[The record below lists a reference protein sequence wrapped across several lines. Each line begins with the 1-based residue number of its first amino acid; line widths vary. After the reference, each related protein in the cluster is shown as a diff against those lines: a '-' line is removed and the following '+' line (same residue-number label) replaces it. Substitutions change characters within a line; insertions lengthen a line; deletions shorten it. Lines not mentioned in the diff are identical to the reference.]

1 MYQYKWFR
9 VSLGILVVLA
19 IAFMARQVDYIFQP
33 LFVLVGTLAA
43 PVIISGILSY
53 LFRPFVV
60 LLSKYIP
67 RSLSILLLYGVL
79 AGIITLIV
87 NLVGPIIASQFN
99 QLINQIPRYFEQVQ
113 SFIMNNQN
121 HPAIQPIMQGNNIS
135 MDSIGSQLQN
145 SASTITDSLVST
157 LVSIGSAVFSFF
169 VILFVI
175 PFVLFYIL
183 REGHKLPGFMLK
195 FVDREHRPEVHKILQ
210 DMDRA
215 LANYIQGQI
224 TVSFI
229 VGILSMILFWI
240 IGLDYVLILGII
252 CMLTNL
258 VPFVG
263 PFIGTIP
270 AVIVALF
277 DAPIT
282 ALFVIIGVIVIQQLE
297 SNLISPQVMGRVLQ
311 VHPVTVIFVLLFAS
325 GMFGLLGLIL
335 AIPAYALIKVV
346 VTNLYR
352 IWQVNRRGNKHR
364 REEII

>member
-9 VSLGILVVLA
+9 VCLGILVVLA
-19 IAFMARQVDYIFQP
+19 IAFMARQVEYIFHP
-33 LFVLVGTLAA
+33 LFVLIGTLAA

-67 RSLSILLLYGVL
+67 RSLSILLLYAVL
-79 AGIITLIV
+79 IGLIV
-87 NLVGPIIASQFN
+87 LVVNLIGPIIASQFN
-99 QLINQIPRYFEQVQ
+99 QLINQIPVYFQQVQ

-121 HPAIQPIMQGNNIS
+121 HPAVQPIMQGNNIS
-135 MDSIGSQLQN
+135 MDSISSQLQN

-157 LVSIGSAVFSFF
+157 IVTVGSAIVSFF
-169 VILFVI
+169 VVLFVI

-195 FVDREHRPEVHKILQ
+195 FVDRDHRPEIHKIMQ

-270 AVIVALF
+270 AVVVGFFQSPL
-277 DAPIT
+277 T
-282 ALFVIIGVIVIQQLE
+282 ALIVILGVIVVQQLE
-297 SNLISPQVMGRVLQ
+297 SNLISPQVMGRALK

-325 GMFGLLGLIL
+325 SMFGLLGLIL
-335 AIPAYALIKVV
+335 AIPAYALLKVV
-346 VTNLYR
+346 VTNLYW
-352 IWQVNRRGNKHR
+352 IWKINRRGKKHR
-364 REEII
+364 GEEMI